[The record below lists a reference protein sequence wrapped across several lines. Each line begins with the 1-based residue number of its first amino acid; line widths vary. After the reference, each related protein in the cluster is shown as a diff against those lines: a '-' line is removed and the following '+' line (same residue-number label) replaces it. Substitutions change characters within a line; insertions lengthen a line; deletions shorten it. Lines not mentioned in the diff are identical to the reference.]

1 MNEQNISSQA
11 DNQNF
16 ADAIKMQA
24 AQDIQQIENLVN
36 SGAMTQEEGLN
47 LVNYI
52 SKRAFDMYT
61 QNSQT
66 SNQKPSKE
74 TPEFFKRDG
83 RAEVFEYLNNYDA
96 NFDDDEISKISD
108 LVELIEKKAVERYL
122 REIEHEKSLN
132 SENESAKQK
141 LRANAQNSTS
151 EGSSNVVYT
160 REKIGKMSGAEFT
173 KHERAIMEQLRKGLI
188 R

>member
-1 MNEQNISSQA
+1 MNEQHLSSQA
-11 DNQNF
+11 DNPNS
-16 ADAIKMQA
+16 ADSIKMQA
-24 AQDIQQIENLVN
+24 AQDIQQIENLVK

-61 QNSQT
+61 QNSQAPV
-66 SNQKPSKE
+66 KEPPKE
-74 TPEFFKRDG
+74 TPEFFKKDG
-83 RAEVFEYLNNYDA
+83 RTEVFEYLNNYDA
-96 NFDDDEISKISD
+96 NFDDDELSKISE

-132 SENESAKQK
+132 SENETAKQR

-151 EGSSNVVYT
+151 DGSSNVVYT
-160 REKIGKMSGAEFT
+160 REKIGKMSGAEFA